1 MRKAIAVLAT
11 GALAVLGFAAPASAD
26 YQAAPKPVMVS
37 VGYDSACAVLDDG
50 TLWCWGDNS
59 DGQLGTGVGPDRS
72 APAQVTDL
80 SDVAGVSVGHYFACA
95 WLEDGTAWCW
105 GSGFAGQLGAGPD
118 VYSSPTPVQVSTVT
132 GLTDVRSL
140 DAGVSHACAV
150 EGDGDVFCW
159 GSNLS
164 GSVTDADFWAR
175 FLPQQVDTLSNA
187 VAVAAGWRHSCLVTD
202 QETVECW
209 GGNAYGALGLG
220 TADTDYDP
228 LTYDP
233 NVIATH
239 PAAVDVTAVPGLA
252 GVAAVTAGE
261 DRICVTLSW
270 PGGAKCWG
278 FNDVGQLGVGE
289 TSLRT
294 SPTNAVGLPDGVFAS
309 VSTADLTSSS
319 GPDGVTCWVA
329 ANGSVWCAGS
339 TGSGLVSGV
348 GGAALTPT
356 MMLASGATSVSV
368 GGNAVC
374 AIRTQ
379 GDDTWVSCW
388 GQPALR
394 GVSANF
400 GRVSLPSAPRG
411 GVASVIADPGLS
423 DEASGGVNFFDSGP
437 DEFLPVL
444 GFPIVAQQWQVS
456 DDGSSGWADIDG
468 ASAETLTL
476 TPALDGR
483 FIRFIAVSENAYGQ
497 ETYTS
502 TALEVVPILAP
513 EVTVASRTSSS
524 VTFDVV
530 GDSGLVYT
538 ATARA
543 GVTPVPGDRV
553 ILTMNDGEG
562 TVVVSGLTGN
572 QSVTVEVTARVT
584 AESLRSTTESVTTTT
599 RAGRVTAARSVALS
613 ISKAKV
619 PTVTWRAPES
629 TGGVPVRYSVTIKN
643 AKNMIVARGTGITT
657 RRWTGPKAL
666 PKGVYTAYV
675 VASNSVNTAT
685 ATRSPAKTVR

>member
-1 MRKAIAVLAT
+1 MRKAIAVLAA

-50 TLWCWGDNS
+50 TLWCWGDNG
-59 DGQLGTGVGPDRS
+59 DGQLGTGVGPDRVS
-72 APAQVTDL
+72 PAQVTAL

-105 GSGFAGQLGAGPD
+105 GSGSSGQLGAGPD
-118 VYSSPTPVQVSTVT
+118 VNSSPTPVQVGTVS
-132 GLTDVRSL
+132 GLTDVRSI
-140 DAGVSHACAV
+140 DAGYAHACAV

-159 GSNLS
+159 GGNIS
-164 GSVTDADFWAR
+164 GSVTDADMRVR

-187 VAVAAGWRHSCLVTD
+187 IAVAAGWRHSCLVTD
-202 QETVECW
+202 QATVECW
-209 GGNAYGALGLG
+209 GGNASGALGLG
-220 TADTDYDP
+220 TADTSFDP
-228 LTYDP
+228 TVP
-233 NVIATH
+233 NSH
-239 PAAVDVTAVPGLA
+239 PAAVDVTAVPFLT
-252 GVAAVTAGE
+252 GVASVTAGE
-261 DRICVTLSW
+261 DRTCVTLSA
-270 PGGAKCWG
+270 GGAKCWG
-278 FNDVGQLGVGE
+278 FNGEGQLGVGD
-289 TSLRT
+289 TTLRT
-294 SPTNAVGLPDGVFAS
+294 SPTDVGLQHLAGVFAS
-309 VSTADLTSSS
+309 VSTAALTTNI

-329 ANGSVWCAGS
+329 ADGSVWCAGS
-339 TGSGLVSGV
+339 TGSGLVSGWP
-348 GGAALTPT
+348 APSAPTPT
-356 MMLASGATSVSV
+356 TMVASGATSISV
-368 GGNAVC
+368 GGLLVC

-411 GVASVIADPGLS
+411 GVASVSADPEFS
-423 DEASGGVNFFDSGP
+423 DEASVGVSFFDSGP
-437 DEFLPVL
+437 DEFFRFV

-456 DDGSSGWADIDG
+456 DDGTTGWDDIDG

-543 GVTPVPGDRV
+543 GVTPVPGVRV

-572 QSVTVEVTARVT
+572 QAVTVEVTARET

-599 RAGRVTAARSVALS
+599 RVGRVTAARSVALS
-613 ISKAKV
+613 ISKAKK

-629 TGGVPVRYSVTIKN
+629 TGGVPVRYAVTIKN
-643 AKNMIVARGTGITT
+643 AKNKIVARDTGITT